1 MKCDELKDYDIMD
14 IEAMDDERLEKSESS
29 KIQVTRVCIKSDVDA
44 AIAELKDIIKNNQS
58 AYYVDLGIV
67 ANDCEKLKAE
77 NERLTID
84 KRNVELR
91 ADVADSTIEKL
102 KKKMDDYHLMSDIRR
117 AKIKELKRALW
128 LARASDASSFAGLFS
143 TLSYIEDDESRK
155 YWIFG
160 NKRKIVFDGLKCS
173 RMETA
178 YKWFCIWDDVANKC
192 LKKAKEY
199 K

>member
-14 IEAMDDERLEKSESS
+14 IEAMDDKRLEKSESG

-67 ANDCEKLKAE
+67 ANDLEKLKAE
-77 NERLTID
+77 NE
-84 KRNVELR
+84 
-91 ADVADSTIEKL
+91 KL
-102 KKKMDDYHLMSDIRR
+102 KKRMDDYHLMSDIRR

-143 TLSYIEDDESRK
+143 TLSYIDDDESRK

-160 NKRKIVFDGLKCS
+160 NKCKIVFDGLKCS

-192 LKKAKEY
+192 LKKAEEY

>member
-1 MKCDELKDYDIMD
+1 MKCDELKYEKLGDIMPFYPRSTLV
-14 IEAMDDERLEKSESS
+14 IRK
-29 KIQVTRVCIKSDVDA
+29 QFVDA
-44 AIAELKDIIKNNQS
+44 AIAELK
-58 AYYVDLGIV
+58 
-67 ANDCEKLKAE
+67 AE
-77 NERLTID
+77 NR
-84 KRNVELR
+84 K
-91 ADVADSTIEKL
+91 
-102 KKKMDDYHLMSDIRR
+102 
-117 AKIKELKRALW
+117 LKRALW

-143 TLSYIEDDESRK
+143 TLSYIEDDESRT

-160 NKRKIVFDGLKCS
+160 NKRKIVIDGLKCS

>member
-1 MKCDELKDYDIMD
+1 MKCDELEKFDATSNADRSAGIESRYAYDAD
-14 IEAMDDERLEKSESS
+14 EVDEAIEELMAEINRKEAVGKRWFERCMEA
-29 KIQVTRVCIKSDVDA
+29 R
-44 AIAELKDIIKNNQS
+44 
-58 AYYVDLGIV
+58 
-67 ANDCEKLKAE
+67 AE
-77 NERLTID
+77 NVR
-84 KRNVELR
+84 
-91 ADVADSTIEKL
+91 
-102 KKKMDDYHLMSDIRR
+102 
-117 AKIKELKRALW
+117 LKRALW

-143 TLSYIEDDESRK
+143 TLSCIEDDESRT

-160 NKRKIVFDGLKCS
+160 NKRKIVIDGLKCS